1 MRVLTEKIRK
11 NYTHHT
17 TTNKPQTIHRFVWW
31 MLASTIQFSHNTPH
45 HPEQTT
51 TTQQQL
57 ALTWCEHQD
66 QPINNGLLS
75 QTPNSAPTI
84 YLEKLLPAHGIKE
97 FLLPTL
103 IWLAVCFH
111 SDSNRWHDHIR
122 AINHQHIQPRNF
134 PAICFINKAP

>member
-45 HPEQTT
+45 HPQQTIVK
-51 TTQQQL
+51 QHQL

-66 QPINNGLLS
+66 QPTINGLLS

-84 YLEKLLPAHGIKE
+84 YLEKLLPLYMLQKI
-97 FLLPTL
+97 
-103 IWLAVCFH
+103 AVT
-111 SDSNRWHDHIR
+111 N
-122 AINHQHIQPRNF
+122 PYMVGGVF
-134 PAICFINKAP
+134 PLRFKPVA

>member
-1 MRVLTEKIRK
+1 MTKAK
-11 NYTHHT
+11 T
-17 TTNKPQTIHRFVWW
+17 FMWW

-84 YLEKLLPAHGIKE
+84 YLEKLLPVYMLQKIAVTNPYMVGGV
-97 FLLPTL
+97 FPLRFNNGGMTTFGPSTTNPTT
-103 IWLAVCFH
+103 
-111 SDSNRWHDHIR
+111 
-122 AINHQHIQPRNF
+122 P
-134 PAICFINKAP
+134 

>member
-1 MRVLTEKIRK
+1 MFMRVLTEKIRK

-17 TTNKPQTIHRFVWW
+17 TTNKPQTIYRFVWW

-51 TTQQQL
+51 VKQHQF

-66 QPINNGLLS
+66 QPTINGLLS

-84 YLEKLLPAHGIKE
+84 YLEKLCPCLCFKK

-103 IWLAVCFH
+103 IWLSVCFH
-111 SDSNRWHDHIR
+111 SRSEDTRLNSSH
-122 AINHQHIQPRNF
+122 
-134 PAICFINKAP
+134 

>member
-17 TTNKPQTIHRFVWW
+17 TTNKPQRIHRFVWW

-51 TTQQQL
+51 TTQQQF

-84 YLEKLLPAHGIKE
+84 YLEKFMSVYMLQKIPVTNPYMVGGVFPLRFNNGGMTTFGPSTTN
-97 FLLPTL
+97 PTT
-103 IWLAVCFH
+103 
-111 SDSNRWHDHIR
+111 
-122 AINHQHIQPRNF
+122 P
-134 PAICFINKAP
+134 

>member
-17 TTNKPQTIHRFVWW
+17 TTNKPQTIHHLVWW

-45 HPEQTT
+45 HPQQTT

-75 QTPNSAPTI
+75 QTPNSAPTN
-84 YLEKLLPAHGIKE
+84 YLAQLLPVYASKKCCYQPLYGWRCVSTPIQTGGMTT
-97 FLLPTL
+97 FGPSTTNPTT
-103 IWLAVCFH
+103 
-111 SDSNRWHDHIR
+111 
-122 AINHQHIQPRNF
+122 P
-134 PAICFINKAP
+134 

>member
-17 TTNKPQTIHRFVWW
+17 TTNKPQTIHRFVRW

-45 HPEQTT
+45 HPQQTT
-51 TTQQQL
+51 ATQQQL

-75 QTPNSAPTI
+75 QTPNSAPTN
-84 YLEKLLPAHGIKE
+84 YLEKLLPVYASKNSCYQPLYGWRCVSTPIQTGGMTT
-97 FLLPTL
+97 FGPSTTNPTT
-103 IWLAVCFH
+103 
-111 SDSNRWHDHIR
+111 
-122 AINHQHIQPRNF
+122 P
-134 PAICFINKAP
+134 

>member
-1 MRVLTEKIRK
+1 MTKAKTFMR
-11 NYTHHT
+11 
-17 TTNKPQTIHRFVWW
+17 W

-84 YLEKLLPAHGIKE
+84 YLEKLCPCICFKK

-122 AINHQHIQPRNF
+122 AINHQPNNTIETSTWWV
-134 PAICFINKAP
+134 I

>member
-1 MRVLTEKIRK
+1 MTTAKTFMR
-11 NYTHHT
+11 
-17 TTNKPQTIHRFVWW
+17 W

-51 TTQQQL
+51 VKQHQL

-66 QPINNGLLS
+66 QPIINGLLS

-111 SDSNRWHDHIR
+111 SDSTMV
-122 AINHQHIQPRNF
+122 A
-134 PAICFINKAP
+134 

>member
-17 TTNKPQTIHRFVWW
+17 TTNKPQTIHHLVWW

-51 TTQQQL
+51 AKQHQL

-66 QPINNGLLS
+66 QPKINGLLS

-84 YLEKLLPAHGIKE
+84 YLEDFCLSHVFK
-97 FLLPTL
+97 
-103 IWLAVCFH
+103 
-111 SDSNRWHDHIR
+111 N
-122 AINHQHIQPRNF
+122 
-134 PAICFINKAP
+134 

>member
-1 MRVLTEKIRK
+1 MFMRVLTEKIRK

-84 YLEKLLPAHGIKE
+84 YLEKLLPVYASKNPVTNLVVGGV
-97 FLLPTL
+97 FPLRFNNGGMTTFGPSTTNPTT
-103 IWLAVCFH
+103 
-111 SDSNRWHDHIR
+111 
-122 AINHQHIQPRNF
+122 P
-134 PAICFINKAP
+134 

>member
-17 TTNKPQTIHRFVWW
+17 TTNKPQTIHHLVWW

-66 QPINNGLLS
+66 QPKINGLLS

-84 YLEKLLPAHGIKE
+84 YLDYFA
-97 FLLPTL
+97 
-103 IWLAVCFH
+103 C
-111 SDSNRWHDHIR
+111 SWHQRIPVT
-122 AINHQHIQPRNF
+122 NPYMVGGVF
-134 PAICFINKAP
+134 PLRFKPVA